1 MQEVTIAGEV
11 FKIAPKYDAGHVLT
25 DNEASTLNQTF
36 FENIRN
42 NMAGRVKDAKE
53 KDDFDLDLMQD
64 EISKYANEYEFGAR
78 RGGGGIPRD
87 PVMAEA
93 VKLAKRAIGKALID
107 KYGKDHGKT
116 AEEITEAAKQLLA
129 GPKGQKYMD
138 QAEQIVSITRA
149 AAEEELEG
157 LDIGAAA

>member
-11 FKIAPKYDAGHVLT
+11 FKIAPKYDVGHILT

-53 KDDFDLDLMQD
+53 KGDFDLDLMQD
-64 EISKYANEYEFGAR
+64 EVTQYASEYEFGAR
-78 RGGGGIPRD
+78 RGGGGVVRD
-87 PVMAEA
+87 PVEAEA
-93 VKLAKRAIGKALID
+93 LKLVKRGIQKALVD
-107 KYGKDHGKT
+107 AHGRDHGVSAEQIT
-116 AEEITEAAKQLLA
+116 AHARKVLASEKGAK
-129 GPKGQKYMD
+129 YRE

-157 LDIGAAA
+157 LDIKAA